1 MFEQCTILIMLILQ
15 LNAIFIMY
23 ELLERKKRFAVR
35 SYVCLKKMNGFKGR
49 SSEEGV
55 IYLGSPDWSG

>member
-1 MFEQCTILIMLILQ
+1 
-15 LNAIFIMY
+15 MY